1 MTENNPFAIAQRQFD
16 EAAALLG
23 LDPATHALLREPM
36 REITVTIPIRMDDG
50 SARVF
55 KGYRVQYN
63 DARGAC
69 KGGVRWHPD
78 ETLDTIRALAAWMTW
93 KTAVVDIPLGGGTG
107 GVICN
112 PKELSP
118 TEQERLA
125 RGYVR
130 AVWKMLGEETDI
142 PAPDVYTTPQI
153 MAWMMDEYS
162 VIKGHMTP
170 GVITG
175 KPLPLGG
182 SQGRLDGTAR
192 GGVYMVREAAK
203 ILRLELE
210 GARVA
215 IQGYGNNGRS
225 IHQLFTENLGLKVVA
240 VSDSKGGIYQEEG
253 LNFEAVVQHK
263 RETGSVVGL
272 PGTTSLTNEELLQL
286 DVTVL
291 VPAALEN
298 VITEDNAA
306 GVKAKIVAELAN
318 GPTTPEADRILHEKN
333 VYILPDFL
341 CNAGGVTVSYFEL
354 VQNAYNYYWSLE
366 EVYQRLDTKMSS
378 AFQTV
383 HQMAQTRRTHN
394 RLAAY
399 LVAVGRVAEA
409 AKLRGWV

>member
-16 EAAALLG
+16 EAAAVLG
-23 LDPATHALLREPM
+23 LDPATHAFLREPM

-50 SARVF
+50 SARIF

-93 KTAVVDIPLGGGTG
+93 KTAVVDIPLGGGNG

-130 AVWKMLGEETDI
+130 TVGKMLGEEIDI

-162 VIKGHMTP
+162 VIKGHMAP

-175 KPLPLGG
+175 KPLQLGG
-182 SQGRLDGTAR
+182 SQGRVDATAR

-203 ILRLELE
+203 IRGLNLE

-215 IQGYGNNGRS
+215 IQGYGNSGRS
-225 IHQLFTENLGLKVVA
+225 IHQLMTEQLGMKVVA
-240 VSDSKGGIYQEEG
+240 VSDSKGGIYHESG
-253 LNFEAVVQHK
+253 LHFETTARHK
-263 RETGSVVGL
+263 RETGSVIDL
-272 PGTTSLTNEELLQL
+272 PGAMSITNEELLAL

-298 VITEDNAA
+298 VITEDNA
-306 GVKAKIVAELAN
+306 GEIRAKIVAELAN
-318 GPTTPEADRILHEKN
+318 GPTTPEADKILHEKN
-333 VYILPDFL
+333 IYVLPDFL

-366 EVYQRLDTKMSS
+366 DVYRRLDTKMSS

-383 HQMAQTRRTHN
+383 HQMAQAKRVHN

-399 LVAVGRVAEA
+399 LVAVERVAEA
-409 AKLRGWV
+409 VKLRGWV